1 MQYDKTTITAHV
13 IIYAE
18 LLAPVGGIETFIY
31 NLCCALH
38 KEYDIKVIY
47 KNGDDKQIERLQ
59 GLVMTLQLSSVL
71 EASCDLLIM
80 NSIFDKQ
87 PVQITAGRVLQ
98 MVHSCKLRDFY
109 KIPEG
114 RDQYIAVSE
123 AARVTYPKELPDDT
137 EVLHNIGNSKEP
149 RKLLKLLSA
158 TRLTEEKGGDR
169 IKQLA
174 AQLNAAQIP
183 FIWLIF
189 TANEFRPVPKG
200 VILMQPDLEIK
211 PYIAAADY
219 LVQLSDN
226 ESYCYSIVEAFSLG
240 TPVITTPISVADEIG
255 VEDGVNG
262 YVVPFD
268 MQGIDVKKIYEHI
281 PTGFA
286 YKSEDK
292 EILKRWRQIIGKP
305 TRKPTYKPAEK
316 MHVEA
321 TQDYLD
327 NALGKLVVKGE
338 RHYMSIQRANKLQ
351 SMGLVKLLEN

>member
-1 MQYDKTTITAHV
+1 MQDNETIKAQV

-18 LLAPVGGIETFIY
+18 LLAPVGGIETFVF
-31 NLCCALH
+31 NLCTALH
-38 KEYDIKVIY
+38 KTYDIAVIY
-47 KNGDDKQIERLQ
+47 KNADDAQVERLQ
-59 GLVMTLQLSSVL
+59 GVVFITKLHKELK
-71 EASCDLLIM
+71 AKCDLLIM
-80 NSIFDKQ
+80 NSLFDKI
-87 PVQITAGRVLQ
+87 PAQITAGRILQ

-109 KIPEG
+109 RIPEG
-114 RDQYIAVSE
+114 RDKYIAVSE

-149 RKLLKLLSA
+149 KRLLKLLSA

-174 AQLNAAQIP
+174 AQLNAAHIP

-200 VILMQPDLEIK
+200 VVLMQPDLNIK

-268 MQGIDVKKIYEHI
+268 MQGIDVDKIYEHI
-281 PTGFA
+281 PTGFSF
-286 YKSEDK
+286 KSEDK

-305 TRKPTYKPAEK
+305 THKPTYKPEDIK
-316 MHVEA
+316 HVEA
-321 TQDYLD
+321 ICDYAD
-327 NALGKLVVKGE
+327 NKLGRVVIKGE
-338 RHYMSIQRANKLQ
+338 RLYMSNARVNKLIELD
-351 SMGLVKLLEN
+351 LVRVLKE

>member
-1 MQYDKTTITAHV
+1 MQYDKAITAQV

-38 KEYDIKVIY
+38 KEYDITVIY

-59 GLVMTLQLSSVL
+59 GLVMTLQLGNEL

-80 NSIFDKQ
+80 NSIFDKP
-87 PVQITAGRVLQ
+87 PVQITAKKTLQ
-98 MVHSCKLRDFY
+98 LIHSCKLRDFY
-109 KIPEG
+109 IIPEG
-114 RDQYIAVSE
+114 RDEYIAVSQTAKDSYDDE
-123 AARVTYPKELPDDT
+123 IAAAAG
-137 EVLHNIGNSKEP
+137 VLHNIGNSKKP

-158 TRLTEEKGGDR
+158 TRLTEEKGADR
-169 IKQLA
+169 IKALA
-174 AQLNAAQIP
+174 KALNDAHIP
-183 FIWLIF
+183 FIWLLF
-189 TANEFRPVPKG
+189 TANEFNGAPKG
-200 VILMQPDLEIK
+200 IVVMQPDLEIK
-211 PYIAAADY
+211 PYIEAADY

-240 TPVITTPISVADEIG
+240 TPVITTPISVASEIG

-305 TRKPTYKPAEK
+305 TRKPTYKPTEK

-321 TQDYLD
+321 TQDYYD
-327 NALGKLVVKGE
+327 NTLGKLVAKGE
-338 RHYMSIQRANKLQ
+338 SHYMSIPRANKLL
-351 SMGLVKLLEN
+351 SLGLVKQLEN